1 MKQGWLLSFWVTFII
16 LGSSCTGVKY
26 LQNDEKLLYKQN
38 IEGVE
43 KANKDELDS
52 RISLNPNLRVPFFGA
67 VGAMVYET
75 GKNNYDS
82 VEILSQKQSFLDR
95 IDAKILKKESKSK
108 STRNLNAKRERKL
121 NRFEKRLR
129 QGNLR
134 MRTGTP
140 LARYD
145 STAIANSAQRMTN
158 YLKSRGFREA
168 EVDIEK
174 TEKKKKVTQKFVIH
188 EGPQSYIDSLVVL
201 TGDTVLT
208 NLIKAHQE
216 EALIQKGDPYN
227 EDLLIKERERLEL
240 LLKNNGYYTFNKQF
254 IAYEIQYAPQQ
265 EGLWVKMIVNKPAER
280 DFHKSY
286 HLDSI
291 IVNTNGNIDV
301 QLNQAYEGVSYN
313 FGNTFY
319 SAKVL
324 DSRLKMNPHEVYAI
338 DDVINTQKQLLN
350 MDMFRFVNIN
360 FDTTIIEDQFVAN
373 IYTAPLQKFQLTQ
386 EVGLNVTEGGVP
398 GPFYNVSLKNR
409 NTFQGSEIMELNG
422 FAGIE
427 DVAAATDQNSLF
439 RSLQYGANLS
449 LTFPRFMLPFNARP
463 LNRRAFNAKSR
474 LSLGYSFTNR
484 PEYIRSIL
492 NGSFGYTWQNTAGTK
507 TFKLNL
513 SEVNLID
520 TDRISD
526 AFADQLSNLAQQG
539 NTLALAFLPSFVS
552 STSFSTTLNNNY
564 GSKVSPSNY
573 LSLFGESGGLIQN
586 FIGTGL
592 LENNE
597 LEFYKFVKF
606 QVDFRRNIP
615 ISDERSVVF
624 RANFGYALPY
634 GENDALPYEKF
645 FFAGGSNS
653 NRAWNPR
660 RLGPGSSFPYLLNE
674 NGENV
679 LDENGDLVPNRT
691 GRQSFRF
698 EQPGEILLEIN
709 LEWRDNVTGFLDYA
723 FFIDAGNV
731 WRIKEF
737 NAPEDAE
744 VVRVSEGGKFEIDNF
759 YRQIAIG
766 AGFGLRFDFDFLV
779 FRLDLGHKVKDPRFP
794 EGQRWLM
801 PFTRRGQT
809 VWNIGVGYPF

>member
-1 MKQGWLLSFWVTFII
+1 M

-26 LQNDEKLLYKQN
+26 LQNEEKLLYKQS

-43 KANKDELDS
+43 KAEKDELAS
-52 RISLNPNLRVPFFGA
+52 RITLNPNIRVPFLGA

-82 VEILSQKQSFLDR
+82 AEILSDKEAF
-95 IDAKILKKESKSK
+95 IEKVNAEIEKKESKGK
-108 STRNLNAKRERKL
+108 STKNLSSRRERKI
-121 NRFEKRLR
+121 NRFDKKLR

-145 STAIANSAQRMTN
+145 SMAIATSARRMTN
-158 YLKSRGFREA
+158 YLKSRGFRQA
-168 EVDIEK
+168 EIK
-174 TEKKKKVTQKFVIH
+174 ISTEVKKKKVSQKFIIK
-188 EGPQSYIDSLVVL
+188 EGAQSYIDSLAVL
-201 TGDTVLT
+201 TGDPVLRQ
-208 NLIKAHQE
+208 LIQAHQE
-216 EALIQKGDPYN
+216 EALVQKGDTYN
-227 EDLLIKERERLEL
+227 EDLLIQERDRLEL
-240 LLKNNGYYTFNKQF
+240 LLKNNGYYAFNKQF
-254 IAYEIQYAPQQ
+254 IEYQIEFAPDQ
-265 EGLWVKMIVNKPAER
+265 EDLWVKMIVNKPAER
-280 DFHKSY
+280 NVHKSY
-286 HLDSI
+286 EIDSI
-291 IVNTNGNIDV
+291 IINTNGNTDV
-301 QLNQAYEGVSYN
+301 QLNQGFEGVSYN
-313 FGNTFY
+313 FGNTLY
-319 SAKVL
+319 SSKVI
-324 DSRLKMNPHEVYAI
+324 DSRLKISPHDVYSV

-360 FDTTIIEDQFVAN
+360 FDTTLVEDQFVAN
-373 IYTAPLQKFQLTQ
+373 IYTSPLQKFQLTQ
-386 EVGLNVTEGGVP
+386 EVGLNVTQGGVP

-422 FAGIE
+422 FVGIE

-463 LNRRAFNAKSR
+463 LNRKAFNAKSR
-474 LSLGYSFTNR
+474 LSMGFSFTNR

-492 NGSFGYTWQNTAGTK
+492 NGSFGYTWQNTAGTRN
-507 TFKLNL
+507 FKFNL
-513 SEVNLID
+513 SEINLID

-526 AFADQLSNLAQQG
+526 IFAEQLDNLAQQG

-552 STSFSTTLNNNY
+552 STSFTATFNNNY
-564 GSKVSPSNY
+564 GAKTFSTNY
-573 LSLFGESGGLIQN
+573 LSVFGESGGFIQN
-586 FIGTGL
+586 IVGTGL
-592 LENNE
+592 LRNNE
-597 LEFYKFVKF
+597 LEFYKFLKF

-615 ISDERSVVF
+615 VSDNRSMVF

-634 GENDALPYEKF
+634 GDNDALPYEKF

-660 RLGPGSSFPYLLNE
+660 RLGPGSSFPYLL
-674 NGENV
+674 
-679 LDENGDLVPNRT
+679 DENGQNVVDDNGELVPNRT

-698 EQPGEILLEIN
+698 EQPGEILLEFN
-709 LEWRDNVTGFLDYA
+709 LEWRDNITGFLDYA
-723 FFIDAGNV
+723 FFLDAGNV

-737 NAPEDAE
+737 TAPEDAE
-744 VVRVSEGGKFEIDNF
+744 IVRVSEGGKFEIDSF
-759 YRQIAIG
+759 YKEIAIG

-779 FRLDLGHKVKDPRFP
+779 FRLDIGHKIKDPRFP
-794 EGQRWLM
+794 EGKRWLM